1 MNRGPA
7 GLLLTAGLAHL
18 ALAVAAM
25 ALPQWGDLAIFQEW
39 AARFATSGIGNAYS
53 SHATPELRY
62 DWPPL
67 YVYLST
73 GSGLLYDA
81 LGLRDRFGPAA
92 SAFGFVLKLPMIG
105 LNLWV
110 GWLLFR
116 LAPRLYPDE
125 SLGRWAA
132 AAWLWNPAIAL
143 ATDVFG
149 YQDALHTS
157 LLVAAACALVAG
169 RSPAAAVWMTL
180 AALAKPQA
188 WIFLAPFTA
197 FLLRTASRR
206 QRAWGALLALLVTLL
221 VISPLLAAGQGGEL
235 VRAYLAMPRLHA
247 WPSALAHNLWWAVLP
262 AADEESFPSD
272 LQPTFLGV
280 SPRVLALLMLTCF
293 CAEVVAR
300 LARRPDPRR
309 LIGLSALLS
318 FAFFMLATQMHENHL
333 YAMFPFLSLAAAGQ
347 RFLRGVLLATT
358 LTFAAN
364 LWLALH
370 WLATGRDLALG
381 WQFVALAN
389 ALLNVGILLV
399 WTRGALKTPASAG
412 A

>member
-1 MNRGPA
+1 MRGPA
-7 GLLLTAGLAHL
+7 RLLLSAGLAHL
-18 ALAVAAM
+18 ALAVAAT

-39 AARFATSGIGNAYS
+39 AGRFATSGIGNAYS
-53 SHATPELRY
+53 SHTNAELRY

-67 YVYLST
+67 YVYLGK
-73 GSGLLYDA
+73 GSGLLYEA

-92 SAFGFVLKLPMIG
+92 PVFGLVLKLPMIG

-116 LAPRLYPDE
+116 VAPRLFHDA

-157 LLVAAACALVAG
+157 LLVAAASMLVAG
-169 RSPAAAVWMTL
+169 RIPAAAVWMTL

-188 WIFLAPFTA
+188 WIFLAPFGT
-197 FLLRTASRR
+197 FLLRTASRT
-206 QRAWGALLALLVTLL
+206 QRARAALLAALTALLVLSPFL
-221 VISPLLAAGQGGEL
+221 VAGQWSEFL
-235 VRAYLAMPRLHA
+235 RAHRAMPSLHP
-247 WPSALAHNLWWAVLP
+247 WPSALAHNLWWALFP
-262 AADEESFPSD
+262 AADEASFPSD
-272 LQPTFLGV
+272 LQPAFLGL
-280 SPRVLALLMLTCF
+280 SPRVLALLMLTGF
-293 CAEVVAR
+293 CAEVAAR
-300 LARRPDPRR
+300 LARRPDPQR
-309 LIGLSALLS
+309 LVGLSALLS
-318 FAFFMLATQMHENHL
+318 FAFFMLATQVHENHL
-333 YAMFPFLSLAAAGQ
+333 YAMFPFLTLAAAGH

-370 WLATGRDLALG
+370 WLASGPGLALG
-381 WQFVALAN
+381 WQFVSLAN
-389 ALLNVGILLV
+389 ALLNIGILLV
-399 WTRGALKTPASAG
+399 WTRCALRTPASAS